1 MLKSNSKKARE
12 NTQNYIINHF
22 DCSNYE
28 VKTEP
33 TTFKE
38 IASFIY
44 NTFKSEKYNC
54 AEDYR
59 YYHHSEL
66 NAFLDWCSGLPSVL
80 DTCYYYNRSAVEDLA
95 SILEETETEKS
106 RYTESEAE
114 TRLTQL
120 IYREIKKSVA

>member
-1 MLKSNSKKARE
+1 MLKSNSKKAKE
-12 NTQNYIINHF
+12 NIQNYIITNF

-28 VKTEP
+28 VETEP

-38 IASFIY
+38 VASFIY
-44 NTFKSEKYNC
+44 KTFKTEKYNC
-54 AEDYR
+54 SEDYK
-59 YYHHSEL
+59 YYHHNEFD
-66 NAFLDWCSGLPSVL
+66 AFLDWCSGLPSVL
-80 DTCYYYNRSAVEDLA
+80 NTCYYYNRSAVEDLA

-106 RYTESEAE
+106 RYSESEAE